1 MAREEEKLRL
11 GKGAAFVK
19 ARLKRLRQED
29 ETWEADFQALPKPI
43 TQSQTHYL
51 GMVVAPDGS
60 FLADSHVEGRPT
72 VNDMATLLAQAMRRP
87 LTGKA
92 HRPRRLHVRG
102 HPQWRELFPHLDELG
117 IKVAVHRELPKVQR
131 AYQGYLRQQRDAHRV
146 GMVKPTAEQQSVEK
160 LFPAIA
166 QWVRGYG
173 HIEIGD
179 QEMFGFVARALDY
192 GGLAFEDDRPDT
204 LAEAMAA
211 AGKGPCQVVQGTRD
225 RSRLIAFVAETA
237 SRNGIMKPLPGDHRH
252 RLLSTGDELRELK
265 RHTGAMAEAFGLDRK
280 INNYKGSR
288 PITLYRWDLECLMD
302 VIDLALK
309 DEQDYP
315 NRSSSGY
322 LALKRL
328 GDRLHHKYEV
338 SVGARRCLR
347 ADDPL
352 RPKP

>member
-1 MAREEEKLRL
+1 MAREEEKLKL

-19 ARLKRLRQED
+19 SRLKRLRQED

-60 FLADSHVEGRPT
+60 FLADSHVGGRPT
-72 VNDMATLLAQAMRRP
+72 VNDMAALLAHAMRRP
-87 LTGKA
+87 LTGEA

-131 AYQGYLRQQRDAHRV
+131 AYQGYLKQQREAHRR

-179 QEMFGFVARALDY
+179 QEMFGFVARALDN
-192 GGLAFEDDRPDT
+192 GNLAFEDDKPDT

-211 AGKGPCQVVQGTRD
+211 LEKGLAKWFKNEKIAVEPAD
-225 RSRLIAFVAETA
+225 RRQE
-237 SRNGIMKPLPGDHRH
+237 
-252 RLLSTGDELRELK
+252 
-265 RHTGAMAEAFGLDRK
+265 
-280 INNYKGSR
+280 
-288 PITLYRWDLECLMD
+288 
-302 VIDLALK
+302 
-309 DEQDYP
+309 
-315 NRSSSGY
+315 
-322 LALKRL
+322 
-328 GDRLHHKYEV
+328 
-338 SVGARRCLR
+338 
-347 ADDPL
+347 
-352 RPKP
+352 